1 MISIRQIE
9 NNVWIS
15 SERLLLLV
23 STILLWSCDCTNII
37 IQEAIISSYGIRYQI
52 TNFYKNDDF
61 ESELKSRIK
70 QNILEVTLVI

>member
-1 MISIRQIE
+1 MNIFREVIITRKYDF
-9 NNVWIS
+9 V
-15 SERLLLLV
+15 V
-23 STILLWSCDCTNII
+23 KLWLYQHII

-70 QNILEVTLVI
+70 QNI